1 MSPRSGARNLLLNC
15 AGARSGQSLLIAY
28 EPADLGY
35 FDDKAL
41 SHIAEEAGDLGL
53 HVRLIDV
60 GFDAENPRLG
70 PALLAQMA
78 AVDIVL
84 FLARL
89 GDQLR
94 FGDMPEGATIVT
106 SFAATQE
113 LLGSGF
119 GTGHY
124 GAFEAVKAV
133 TDRALSHARE
143 IRLTC
148 PRGTDVRGSA
158 EVNGADT
165 RLKRFPLSVFAALPA
180 ARFSGRVALPG
191 FLTGTGSKY
200 YRPYHLNL
208 DGPLF
213 ARLSEGRLTGFEG
226 SARAVA
232 QAEAHY
238 DHVAGKFDLDRNA
251 VHSWHAGIHPGCGF
265 PWALEDHAKR
275 WGGTAFG
282 NPRIAH
288 FHTCGAYAP
297 GEISWN
303 VIDPTISLDGV
314 PVWEEGRF
322 QAHRL
327 SGVAEVF
334 SRYPDVAA
342 MFASPDRAIGLSDRA
357 LNAEAAEV

>member
-1 MSPRSGARNLLLNC
+1 MSPRSGARNLLKNC
-15 AGARSGQSLLIAY
+15 ARAQAGQSLLIAH

-35 FDDKAL
+35 FDGKVVGHVAR
-41 SHIAEEAGDLGL
+41 EARDLGL

-60 GFDAENPRLG
+60 GFDAENPQLS
-70 PALLAQMA
+70 PALLEQVEHA
-78 AVDIVL
+78 DIVL

-94 FGDMPEGATIVT
+94 FCHMPEGKTIVT
-106 SFAATQE
+106 SFAATEE

-124 GAFEAVKAV
+124 HAFEALKAA
-133 TDRALSHARE
+133 TDRALGHARE
-143 IRLTC
+143 VRLTC
-148 PRGTDVRGSA
+148 PRGTDVRGA
-158 EVNGADT
+158 TQLDGADT

-200 YRPYHLNL
+200 YTPYHLSL
-208 DGPLF
+208 DGPLLALF
-213 ARLSEGRLTGFEG
+213 SKGRLTGFAG
-226 SARAVA
+226 APHAVA

-238 DHVAGKFDLDRNA
+238 DHVAGKFDLDRNT

-265 PWALEDHAKR
+265 PWTLEEHTER

-282 NPRIAH
+282 NPRLAH

-314 PVWEEGRF
+314 PIWEDGVF

-327 SGVAEVF
+327 SGVAEIF
-334 SRYPDVAA
+334 SQYPDVAA

-357 LNAEAAEV
+357 LYAEAAEV